1 MDTRTE
7 QTTTRSPSP
16 SGDADACEHGW
27 MTESR
32 HRVSTGTVAYVRCAR
47 CGRRRVDHLG
57 EDARVPTA
65 LSRSVG

>member
-1 MDTRTE
+1 
-7 QTTTRSPSP
+7 
-16 SGDADACEHGW
+16 